1 MSNNN
6 FWEKKQNLC
15 VLLDI
20 DLLSVARG
28 TDFGESRACLGVY
41 EEGLVQAVETN
52 IRRWAQRQEV
62 AEWLT
67 SGPKRKQHLYDLN
80 VTFSL
85 VVA

>member
-28 TDFGESRACLGVY
+28 TDFGESRACLGV
-41 EEGLVQAVETN
+41 
-52 IRRWAQRQEV
+52 
-62 AEWLT
+62 
-67 SGPKRKQHLYDLN
+67 DLCK
-80 VTFSL
+80 TYFSL
-85 VVA
+85 WGGISPSGRNTFEGERKGKKWLSVWRPAPNENDIYTT